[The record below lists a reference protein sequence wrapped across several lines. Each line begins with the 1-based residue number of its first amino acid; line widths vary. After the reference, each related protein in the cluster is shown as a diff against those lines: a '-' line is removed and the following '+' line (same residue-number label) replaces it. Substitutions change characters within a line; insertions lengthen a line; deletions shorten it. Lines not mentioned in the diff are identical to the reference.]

1 MHTDALGA
9 AEGTLLQS
17 GCLGTKRGLNLL
29 LLLNKK
35 NTLLIGD
42 KISRC
47 YLCSSPTGAFSGG
60 YSSTVSNIFHDRGGQ
75 HC

>member
-35 NTLLIGD
+35 NTLLGT
-42 KISRC
+42 R
-47 YLCSSPTGAFSGG
+47 
-60 YSSTVSNIFHDRGGQ
+60 FHGVTFVLHPLVLFLVGI
-75 HC
+75 HPL